1 MNLHLPAALALLAAL
16 FLAMPAAH
24 AGVDIDDPWVRATVA
39 RQKAT
44 GAFMKITSPVD
55 ARLIE
60 VRSPIA
66 AAAEIHEM
74 AMDGDKMKM
83 RAIPALALP
92 AGTTVEL
99 RPGGYHVMLLDLAAQ
114 VKEGDAVPIALT
126 IETANG
132 RETVEISAPAR
143 PLRGRGP
150 D

>member
-1 MNLHLPAALALLAAL
+1 MNLHLPAALLAAL

-24 AGVDIDDPWVRATVA
+24 AGVSIDDPWVRATVA

-44 GAFMKITSPVD
+44 GAFMKITSSVD

-66 AAAEIHEM
+66 AVAEIHEM

-92 AGTTVEL
+92 AGATVEL
-99 RPGGYHVMLLDLAAQ
+99 RPGGHHVMLLDLAAQ

-143 PLRGRGP
+143 PLRGHGP